1 MHASAAVRAG
11 QSRRAGATGA
21 SRRAG
26 LARKAS
32 IVLVMAFVEAILVAG
47 LVAAT
52 VGMAFEASSRVVQTP
67 VPAPPPVLNGR

>member
-47 LVAAT
+47 LVAAP
-52 VGMAFEASSRVVQTP
+52 VGMAFESSSRVQTP
-67 VPAPPPVLNGR
+67 APAPPPVLDGR